1 VPTSSS
7 DTESTASTSVDNEV
21 DAEVDINALQ
31 LEIEAWLAKHWVEG
45 VDRHE
50 FLDAVVDAGYAT
62 PRWAPELGGL
72 GLASPAADT
81 IAEAFARAGAPGAGQ
96 DLTNLWAGTLVEH
109 APEDLRDHLVRRLLT
124 GRLQMCLLYSEPGAG
139 SDLGG
144 LQTRA
149 EPDGAGGWIVT
160 GQKVWT
166 SNAPRA
172 EYGFL
177 LARTDWDVPKRQ
189 GISFL
194 LLPMQ
199 QPGIDIRPIRQIT
212 GETHFNEVF
221 IDEAHVPSGHLLGE
235 VGGGWRVLKT
245 ALAYER
251 AHMGA
256 RARLPNI
263 VGGEQA
269 GQSTARVGDDLDL
282 LGLAKE
288 LGSGN
293 DPILRQDLTRIVSL
307 QRIHHWNG
315 QRGKDESRL
324 GRPSPVGAL
333 AKLGLSRFFH
343 QRAHV
348 QHRLVGAE
356 AMLDGAAS
364 NRAAVAN
371 FMSLN
376 AYFTSIG
383 GGTDEIQRNIIGER
397 VLGLP
402 RDVEV
407 DSGLPF
413 REVRKAQLS

>member
-1 VPTSSS
+1 MPM
-7 DTESTASTSVDNEV
+7 STSDREPVTPTTV
-21 DAEVDINALQ
+21 DAEVDIETLRQ
-31 LEIEAWLAKHWVEG
+31 EVRVWLADHWVEG
-45 VDRHE
+45 VDRYE

-62 PRWAPELGGL
+62 PRWAPALGGL

-81 IAEAFARAGAPGAGQ
+81 IAEAFANAGAPGGGQ
-96 DLTNLWAGTLVEH
+96 DLTNLWAGTLVDH
-109 APEDLRDHLVRRLLT
+109 APGDLRDRLVRQLLT

-144 LQTRA
+144 LQTKA

-177 LARTDWDVPKRQ
+177 LARTNWDVPKHQ

-194 LLPMQ
+194 LLPMR

-221 IDEAHVPSGHLLGE
+221 IDEARVPSGHLLGE
-235 VGGGWRVLKT
+235 VGGGWSVLKT

-256 RARLPNI
+256 RARRPNI

-269 GQSTARVGDDLDL
+269 GQSTARVGDDVDL
-282 LGLAKE
+282 LALARQ
-288 LGSGN
+288 LGRDD
-293 DPILRQDLTRIVSL
+293 DPVLRQDLARIVSL

-315 QRGKDESRL
+315 QRGKDESRM
-324 GRPSPVGAL
+324 GRPSSIGLL

-343 QRAHV
+343 QRAQV

-356 AMLDGAAS
+356 AMLDGASS

-371 FMSLN
+371 FMALN

-402 RDVEV
+402 RDIEV
-407 DSGLPF
+407 DRGLSF
-413 REVRKAQLS
+413 REVRKA